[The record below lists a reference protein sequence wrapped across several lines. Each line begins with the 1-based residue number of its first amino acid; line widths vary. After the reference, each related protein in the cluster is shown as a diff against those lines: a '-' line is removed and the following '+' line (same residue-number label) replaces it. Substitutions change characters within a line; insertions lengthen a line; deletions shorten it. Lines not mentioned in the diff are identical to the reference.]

1 MRDPNN
7 PQINYSK
14 TPVAGNLAGAVF
26 VLGVIGI
33 CVTAFPALW
42 YIGPAA
48 ILVGAGV
55 ALLLRLSHRKSP
67 GTPWL
72 VPPETTNPASPK
84 PTAERKPEGH
94 KDLLSIPSYSF
105 AAK

>member
-1 MRDPNN
+1 MKDPSN

-67 GTPWL
+67 GAPWL
-72 VPPETTNPASPK
+72 VPPETTSPASPK
-84 PTAERKPEGH
+84 TTAERKPGGH
-94 KDLLSIPSYSF
+94 KGLIPLPSH
-105 AAK
+105 